1 MIKIHYCQHN
11 DLFKLK
17 QISLRGGTTIK
28 EFIKDILKLEGKIH
42 AGVYGK
48 LKDESYIIQ
57 DMDRIEIYEAII
69 ADPKIKRKSRA
80 NGN

>member
-1 MIKIHYCQHN
+1 MIKIQYCQYD
-11 DLFKLK
+11 DLYNLK
-17 QISLRGGTTIK
+17 QISLREGTTIR
-28 EFIKDILKLEGKIH
+28 EFIKDILKLEGELH

-57 DMDRIEIYEAII
+57 NMDRIEIYEAII

>member
-1 MIKIHYCQHN
+1 MIKIQYCQYD
-11 DLFKLK
+11 DLYNLK
-17 QISLRGGTTIK
+17 QISLREGTTIR
-28 EFIKDILKLEGKIH
+28 EFIKDILKLEGELH

-57 DMDRIEIYEAII
+57 SKDRIEIYEAII

-80 NGN
+80 YGN

>member
-11 DLFKLK
+11 DLYNLK
-17 QISLRGGTTIK
+17 QIRLREGTTIK
-28 EFIKDILKLEGKIH
+28 EFTMNILKLEGEIH

-48 LKDESYIIQ
+48 LKEESYIIQ
-57 DMDRIEIYEAII
+57 NMDRIEIYEAII

-80 NGN
+80 NDI

>member
-1 MIKIHYCQHN
+1 MIKIQYCRYD
-11 DLFKLK
+11 DLYNLK
-17 QISLRGGTTIK
+17 QISLREGTTIR
-28 EFIKDILKLEGKIH
+28 EFIKDILKLEGELH

-57 DMDRIEIYEAII
+57 SKDRIEIYEAII

>member
-1 MIKIHYCQHN
+1 MIKIHYCQYN
-11 DLFKLK
+11 DLYNIK
-17 QISLRGGTTIK
+17 QTSLREGTTMR

-57 DMDRIEIYEAII
+57 NMDRIEIYEAII

-80 NGN
+80 HGN

>member
-1 MIKIHYCQHN
+1 MIKIHYCQYN
-11 DLFKLK
+11 DLYNLK
-17 QISLRGGTTIK
+17 QTNLREGTTIK
-28 EFIKDILKLEGKIH
+28 EFTKDILKLKGEIH
-42 AGVYGK
+42 TGVYGK

-57 DMDRIEIYEAII
+57 NMDRIEIYEAII

>member
-11 DLFKLK
+11 DLYNLK
-17 QISLRGGTTIK
+17 QTSLRKGTTLK
-28 EFIKDILKLEGKIH
+28 EFINDILKLKGKIH

-48 LKDESYIIQ
+48 LKDGSYIIQ
-57 DMDRIEIYEAII
+57 NMDRIEIYEAII